1 MKKLHLGLM
10 FILTL
15 SSIIL
20 PNAVQALSWDNNIGA
35 TLGLGT
41 IDLQKAALN
50 IIRWVLGLLGLIGV
64 VMVMYGGFTW
74 MTAGG
79 NEDKIEKA
87 KKVISAA
94 VIGMVIV
101 ILSWAVV
108 TFALGVLSNVTK

>member
-1 MKKLHLGLM
+1 MKKIHLILM
-10 FILTL
+10 LLIVFGVLA
-15 SSIIL
+15 L
-20 PNAVQALSWDNNIGA
+20 PYSTQAISFWNVGQ

-41 IDLQKAALN
+41 ADLQKTVLN
-50 IIRWVLGLLGLIGV
+50 LIRWVLGLLGLIGV

-94 VIGMVIV
+94 VIGMSIV
-101 ILSWAVV
+101 IISWAIV
-108 TFALGVLSNVTK
+108 TYFIGVLSNVTR

>member
-1 MKKLHLGLM
+1 MKKVH
-10 FILTL
+10 ITL
-15 SSIIL
+15 LFVLAICAFFL
-20 PNAVQALSWDNNIGA
+20 PHAVYAISFWNVGA

-41 IDLQKAALN
+41 VDLQKAALN
-50 IIRWVLGLLGLIGV
+50 IIRWVLGLLGLVGV

-79 NEDKIEKA
+79 NEEKIEKA
-87 KKVISAA
+87 KKIITAA

-101 ILSWAVV
+101 ILSWSVV